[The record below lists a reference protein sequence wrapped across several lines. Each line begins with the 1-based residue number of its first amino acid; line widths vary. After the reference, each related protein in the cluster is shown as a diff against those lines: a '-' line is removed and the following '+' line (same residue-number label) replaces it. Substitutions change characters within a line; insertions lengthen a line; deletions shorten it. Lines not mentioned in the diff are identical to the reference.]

1 METNNIQ
8 NTMSVSAFIECKGP
22 VLLTDEHKS
31 YAKKDREDDQS
42 FGVGVIFIPSKNPQN
57 CRKFA
62 ETTWKRTNTCSISE
76 MLNR

>member
-31 YAKKDREDDQS
+31 YAKRTERTIRVSGLASSSSPPKIHKTVE
-42 FGVGVIFIPSKNPQN
+42 NL
-57 CRKFA
+57 RKQHGK
-62 ETTWKRTNTCSISE
+62 ERTRVVYQRC
-76 MLNR
+76 